1 MQDYSTYYFTLS
13 CVYTGSLIS
22 KQTDIMSRKLDPF
35 KREREECDAL
45 SDVTNFIAQEIYKL
59 AVIKQYPNEYSG
71 IFNLARNITKELTH
85 LFDQGFDPELEALR
99 DALVDLIVH
108 GATKSDFEGYVSS
121 VLRIKNINQLEFGS
135 VTHNLESTDNS
146 DEPFDY
152 EKHEHEIKEAAFGV
166 AKQIFFKNRGFKT
179 TIPHKYPPSVIGY
192 RYDYHEAFEYYYG
205 LYYHSQVDSK
215 TNTTTFYHAPYES
228 FRPYADRIID
238 QSKCIEREFQV
249 PDTALS
255 KKESL
260 TYSNSEALQPLC
272 SMDLLRGEQPKESVI
287 KTTEIRFR
295 LDLSEPLSNEELDRA
310 LARLRSA
317 ISSAQYRNSVASM
330 LLAESEAELIQ
341 AYNIPSLKHVE
352 HTEFKR
358 LHKVSLPELN
368 SPHQAKAYLCGLIVL
383 FEHYVRVNSSSDSL
397 SFSWGKNEDGLS
409 TLLRFGAVSIDLSKV
424 HGEEGFSAGS
434 VEKGYKLVKAVFNSH
449 IREFQFGRVQ
459 FNARLNAKQREKL
472 KGLDPVRLERL
483 HPDDVSRVQEEI
495 ERLKRKGRQAFV
507 KAQINGSYIITW

>member
-1 MQDYSTYYFTLS
+1 MIKRFSYLLFNIDV
-13 CVYTGSLIS
+13 CVYWKFNIE
-22 KQTDIMSRKLDPF
+22 QTDIMSRKLEPS
-35 KREREECDAL
+35 KRKREECNAL
-45 SDVTNFIAQEIYKL
+45 SDMTNFIAQEIYKL
-59 AVIKQYPNEYSG
+59 AVIKQYPNEYSE

-85 LFDQGFDPELEALR
+85 LFDQGFNPKLEALR
-99 DALVDLIVH
+99 DTLVDLIVH
-108 GATKSDFEGYVSS
+108 NATKSDFEGYVSN
-121 VLRIKNINQLEFGS
+121 VLRIENINQLEF
-135 VTHNLESTDNS
+135 VLENTDNS
-146 DEPFDY
+146 DDPFDY
-152 EKHEHEIKEAAFGV
+152 EKHEHEIKVTAFGI

-192 RYDYHEAFEYYYG
+192 KYDYHEALEYYYG
-205 LYYHSQVDSK
+205 LYYHSQLDRK

-228 FRPYADRIID
+228 FHPYADRIVE

-260 TYSNSEALQPLC
+260 TYNNIEALQPLY

-295 LDLSEPLSNEELDRA
+295 LDLSDPLSNKELDRV
-310 LARLRSA
+310 LVRLRSI
-317 ISSAQYRNSVASM
+317 ISSAQYRNSVASI

-383 FEHYVRVNSSSDSL
+383 FEHYVRVNSLSDYL

-409 TLLRFGAVSIDLSKV
+409 TLLRFGVVSIELSKV

-434 VEKGYKLVKAVFNSH
+434 VEKGYKLVKMVFSNH

-459 FNARLNAKQREKL
+459 FNARLNTKQRGKL

-483 HPDDVSRVQEEI
+483 HPDDVNRVQEEI
-495 ERLKRKGRQAFV
+495 ERLKIKGREGSV

>member
-1 MQDYSTYYFTLS
+1 MCGRFFTCYFTFN
-13 CVYTGSLIS
+13 CMYTGSLIS
-22 KQTDIMSRKLDPF
+22 KQTDIMNRKLEPF
-35 KREREECDAL
+35 KREREECNAL

-59 AVIKQYPNEYSG
+59 AVIKQYPNEYSE
-71 IFNLARNITKELTH
+71 IFNLARNITKELTD
-85 LFDQGFDPELEALR
+85 LFDQGFNPELEALR
-99 DALVDLIVH
+99 DALIDLIVH

-121 VLRIKNINQLEFGS
+121 VLQIENINKLEFGS
-135 VTHNLESTDNS
+135 ITPNLESTDNS
-146 DEPFDY
+146 GEPFDY
-152 EKHEHEIKEAAFGV
+152 EKHEHEIKVAAFGV

-192 RYDYHEAFEYYYG
+192 RYDYHEALEYYYG
-205 LYYHSQVDSK
+205 LYYHSQVGG
-215 TNTTTFYHAPYES
+215 NTTTFYHAPYDS
-228 FRPYADRIID
+228 FRPYAGRIVD
-238 QSKCIEREFQV
+238 QSKCIEREFLV

-260 TYSNSEALQPLC
+260 IYSNSEAIQPMC
-272 SMDLLRGEQPKESVI
+272 SLDLLRGEEPKESVI

-295 LDLSEPLSNEELDRA
+295 LDLSEPLSNDELDRA
-310 LARLRSA
+310 LARLRSV
-317 ISSAQYRNSVASM
+317 ISSAQYSNSVASM
-330 LLAESEAELIQ
+330 LLAENETELIK
-341 AYNIPSLKHVE
+341 AYNMPSLKHVE

-409 TLLRFGAVSIDLSKV
+409 TLLRFGAVSIELSKV

-434 VEKGYKLVKAVFNSH
+434 VEKGYKLVKEVFNSH
-449 IREFQFGRVQ
+449 IREFQFRRVQ
-459 FNARLNAKQREKL
+459 FNARLNTKQREKL
-472 KGLDPVRLERL
+472 KGLDPVRLELL
-483 HPDDVSRVQEEI
+483 HPDDVSRVQEDI
-495 ERLKRKGRQAFV
+495 ERLKRKGRQASV

>member
-1 MQDYSTYYFTLS
+1 M
-13 CVYTGSLIS
+13 
-22 KQTDIMSRKLDPF
+22 
-35 KREREECDAL
+35 
-45 SDVTNFIAQEIYKL
+45 
-59 AVIKQYPNEYSG
+59 
-71 IFNLARNITKELTH
+71 
-85 LFDQGFDPELEALR
+85 
-99 DALVDLIVH
+99 
-108 GATKSDFEGYVSS
+108 
-121 VLRIKNINQLEFGS
+121 
-135 VTHNLESTDNS
+135 
-146 DEPFDY
+146 
-152 EKHEHEIKEAAFGV
+152 AAFGV

-179 TIPHKYPPSVIGY
+179 TIPHKYPPSVLGY
-192 RYDYHEAFEYYYG
+192 RYDYHEALEYYYG
-205 LYYHSQVDSK
+205 LYYHSQLDSK
-215 TNTTTFYHAPYES
+215 TNTTTFYRAPYES
-228 FRPYADRIID
+228 FHPYADRIVA
-238 QSKCIEREFQV
+238 QSKCIEQEFQV

-260 TYSNSEALQPLC
+260 TYSSSEALQPLF
-272 SMDLLRGEQPKESVI
+272 SMDLLRDEQPKESVI

-295 LDLSEPLSNEELDRA
+295 LDLSEPLSNKELDRA
-310 LARLRSA
+310 LVRWRSV

-341 AYNIPSLKHVE
+341 AYNMPSLKHME

-368 SPHQAKAYLCGLIVL
+368 FPHQAKAYLCGLIVL
-383 FEHYVRVNSSSDSL
+383 FEHYVQVNSSSDSL

-409 TLLRFGAVSIDLSKV
+409 TLLRFASVSIELSKA
-424 HGEEGFSAGS
+424 HGKEGFSAGS
-434 VEKGYKLVKAVFNSH
+434 IEKGYKLVKAVFSSH

-495 ERLKRKGRQAFV
+495 ARLKIKGREGSV